1 LPAELADGLALKESR
16 YGRIRP
22 IRPRDLQRPLR
33 FLRSRLV
40 AQMGFGFAGAA
51 V

>member
-16 YGRIRP
+16 YGQIRP
-22 IRPRDLQRPLR
+22 IRPRDLQGSLW
-33 FLRSRLV
+33 FLRSDLV
-40 AQMGFGFAGAA
+40 AQIGFGFAGAA